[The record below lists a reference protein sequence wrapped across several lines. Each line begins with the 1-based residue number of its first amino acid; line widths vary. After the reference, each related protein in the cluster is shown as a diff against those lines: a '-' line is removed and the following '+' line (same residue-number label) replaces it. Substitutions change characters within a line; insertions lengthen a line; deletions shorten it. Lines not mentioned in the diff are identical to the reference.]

1 MPCYGEKEKEYTS
14 CGKRIKRGLY
24 KSKEGVLENTDF
36 NGARDIIRKVY
47 PFKPKLKERWYRGTV
62 NVPVMCI

>member
-1 MPCYGEKEKEYTS
+1 M
-14 CGKRIKRGLY
+14 
-24 KSKEGVLENTDF
+24 ENTDF